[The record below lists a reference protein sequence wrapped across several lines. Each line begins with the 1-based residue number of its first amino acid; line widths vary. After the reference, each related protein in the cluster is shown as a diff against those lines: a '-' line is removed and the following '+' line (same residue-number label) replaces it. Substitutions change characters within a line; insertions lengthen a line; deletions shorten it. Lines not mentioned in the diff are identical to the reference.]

1 MIIAGFII
9 LSIPVG
15 YLLGGKLGNV
25 KNYTTRA
32 LGLPIAAFLLES
44 AAPFLRNLISLPVT
58 QWHWI
63 LVTAE
68 YLLLF
73 SFCVLN
79 RRTKAV
85 WLIFA
90 ACVLN
95 YFVIALYNFQMPVSP
110 YAAELPQMAATIA
123 KIESGEYFRYTLA
136 SASDPFWFLGDIIV
150 GAAAVYR
157 RACKYRGRTA
167 GSRQR
172 RAVLRL
178 DADGAS
184 EGSGSGAAGGV
195 KQGLCRAVILGCL
208 KDEEM
213 TLEEM
218 RAYIARDAFATE
230 CCGIRIDSMDET
242 EAVLSMP
249 VEKAP
254 SQRQWRGAGRRN
266 LYAV

>member
-32 LGLPIAAFLLES
+32 LGLPITAFLLES

-110 YAAELPQMAATIA
+110 YAAELPQMAAIIA

-150 GAAAVYR
+150 VPLRYIGGLASI
-157 RACKYRGRTA
+157 GD
-167 GSRQR
+167 
-172 RAVLRL
+172 VLL
-178 DADGAS
+178 GL
-184 EGSGSGAAGGV
+184 GSGA
-195 KQGLCRAVILGCL
+195 LFCSWML
-208 KDEEM
+208 
-213 TLEEM
+213 
-218 RAYIARDAFATE
+218 TE
-230 CCGIRIDSMDET
+230 
-242 EAVLSMP
+242 P
-249 VEKAP
+249 QKASDP
-254 SQRQWRGAGRRN
+254 EQPA
-266 LYAV
+266 A